1 MSPSDSESINLPPI
15 PQKHR
20 VILAPNSTVPELQ
33 GQIPTAETFHQVAPF
48 FALQIHGP
56 VCIATIQPSPERQA
70 VLSEFDIPVK
80 TKSGLVI
87 FDTGAGMSCIDES
100 AATEMLLPIVGTGRA
115 RGVNSERE
123 NVPVCSAQLVLT
135 THDEKRVILPMSQA
149 FALPLENQELLA
161 IIGRDIMKFGD
172 LIYEGFF
179 GRAFFDFATHLF
191 PEDE

>member
-1 MSPSDSESINLPPI
+1 M
-15 PQKHR
+15 
-20 VILAPNSTVPELQ
+20 PELQ
-33 GQIPTAETFHQVAPF
+33 GQIPTAETFYQVAPF

-56 VCIATIQPSPERQA
+56 VCVATIQPSPDRQA
-70 VLSEFDIPVK
+70 VLSEYDIPIK
-80 TKSGLVI
+80 TRSGLVV

-100 AATEMLLPIVGTGRA
+100 AATEMLLPIVGTGRV
-115 RGVNSERE
+115 RGVNSERK

-135 THDEKRVILPMSQA
+135 TQDEKEVILPMSQA

-179 GRAFFDFATHLF
+179 GRAFFDFATHTF
-191 PEDE
+191 PENE